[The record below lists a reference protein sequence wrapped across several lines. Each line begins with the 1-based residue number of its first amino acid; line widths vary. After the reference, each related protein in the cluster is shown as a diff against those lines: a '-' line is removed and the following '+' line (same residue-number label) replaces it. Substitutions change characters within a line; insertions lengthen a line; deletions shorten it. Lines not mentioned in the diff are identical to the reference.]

1 MGAWQ
6 FLPRPNINSD
16 IMKNNDEVIKDFGS
30 WNVPTSWN
38 DITLKIYEE
47 IERYYEGKDEKFDVR
62 DVLNILTDKTED
74 EINAL
79 PAEFLDVILTHLIFL
94 TLTPEVGEPTNK
106 IVIDGE
112 EYSINFMEKLKLGEY
127 VAIDNILKAD
137 KHDYASILA
146 ILCRKEGE
154 IYDST
159 YEAEVFDKRKEMFEN
174 QPVTKIL
181 PIVSF
186 FLDLY
191 ITLETPSQL
200 YSQVES
206 AISHIQQTIDSSQK
220 IGASKR
226 LSLNWQMKKLRKS
239 LKSIKR
245 I

>member
-1 MGAWQ
+1 
-6 FLPRPNINSD
+6 
-16 IMKNNDEVIKDFGS
+16 MKDLYSYEDVKVIKDFGEVR
-30 WNVPTSWN
+30 VPKDWSE
-38 DITLKIYEE
+38 ITLKKYQE
-47 IERYYEGKDEKFDVR
+47 IERYYEDKDKTFNVL
-62 DVLNILTDKTED
+62 DVLDILIDKD
-74 EINAL
+74 KDYIMSL
-79 PAEFLDVILTHLIFL
+79 PTEFLDTILAHLVFI
-94 TLTPEVGEPTNK
+94 TLSPEVGEATNK
-106 IVIDGE
+106 IVVDGV
-112 EYSINFMEKLKLGEY
+112 EYKINVMEKLKLGEY
-127 VAIDNILKAD
+127 VAVDTVLKAD

-239 LKSIKR
+239 LKSIKH

>member
-1 MGAWQ
+1 MEDK
-6 FLPRPNINSD
+6 D
-16 IMKNNDEVIKDFGS
+16 IIKDFGK
-30 WNVPTSWN
+30 WNVPTKWS
-38 DITLKIYEE
+38 DITLKIYQE
-47 IERYYEGKDEKFDVR
+47 IEKYYEDKENGFDVR
-62 DVLNILTDKTED
+62 DVLHILTDKSED
-74 EINAL
+74 EINEL
-79 PAEFLDVILTHLIFL
+79 PAEFLDTILTHLIFL
-94 TLTPEVGEPTNK
+94 TTTPEVGEASNK
-106 IVIDGE
+106 IVVDGV
-112 EYSINFMEKLKLGEY
+112 EYKINVMEKLKLGEY
-127 VAIDNILKAD
+127 VAVDTVLKAD

-159 YEAEVFDKRKEMFEN
+159 YEAEVFDKRKEMFEK
-174 QPVTKIL
+174 QPVTNIL

-200 YSQVES
+200 YTQVEN

-220 IGASKR
+220 IGVSKR

-239 LKSIKR
+239 LKSIKH

>member
-1 MGAWQ
+1 M
-6 FLPRPNINSD
+6 D
-16 IMKNNDEVIKDFGS
+16 KEVIKDFGK
-30 WNVPTSWN
+30 WNVPTKWD
-38 DITLKIYEE
+38 DITLKIYQE
-47 IERYYEGKDEKFDVR
+47 IEKYYEDKETKEFDVR
-62 DVLNILTDKTED
+62 EVLHILTNKDWD

-79 PAEFLDVILTHLIFL
+79 PAEFLDTILTHLIFL
-94 TLTPEVGEPTNK
+94 TTTPEVGEASNK
-106 IVIDGE
+106 IIVDGV
-112 EYSINFMEKLKLGEY
+112 EYKINVMEKLKLGEY
-127 VAIDNILKAD
+127 VAVDTVLKAD

>member
-1 MGAWQ
+1 MGK
-6 FLPRPNINSD
+6 LEENEI
-16 IMKNNDEVIKDFGS
+16 IKDFGNWS
-30 WNVPTSWN
+30 VPTRWS
-38 DITLKIYEE
+38 DITLKIYQE
-47 IERYYEGKDEKFDVR
+47 IEKYYEDKENEFDVR
-62 DVLNILTDKTED
+62 EVLHILTNKDWD
-74 EINAL
+74 DINAL
-79 PAEFLDVILTHLIFL
+79 PAEFLDTILTHLIFL
-94 TLTPEVGEPTNK
+94 TTTPEVGEASNK
-106 IVIDGE
+106 IVVDGV
-112 EYSINFMEKLKLGEY
+112 EYKINVMEKLKLGEY
-127 VAIDNILKAD
+127 VAVDTVLKAD

-159 YEAEVFDKRKEMFEN
+159 YEAEVFDKRKEMFEK

-239 LKSIKR
+239 LKSIKH